1 MVIFM
6 NILGI
11 IAEFNPLHTGHE
23 YLIRHLRRG
32 TGADFCV
39 VVMSGDYVQRGEPA
53 FFSKFLRT
61 KAALLSGA
69 DLVLELP
76 LSVSTG
82 SAEYFAE
89 GAVSLLNRLG
99 CVTHLGFGSESG
111 DIHTFLSAGKLLS
124 EVPACY
130 DELLQKNLRAGMNF
144 PKARYEALSACLK
157 MQGSQENSIC
167 GQSIPDRNTADQ
179 KESVSENLIFSPENI
194 SKLLS
199 LLNAPNNILGAEY
212 CKALYKLGSS
222 MIPVTV
228 KRLGAGYHEE
238 VKDSPASVSS
248 HDFAFGLSE
257 SLYASASDSELSG
270 SPQGYASDSELPGF
284 PQGYASDSE
293 LPGSPQRYASAS
305 GLRKAFLHAQNAS
318 SGDTADVS
326 SLLENYISIP
336 CRSLYAEAL
345 QSKQYAVFD
354 QFFLPLYHILQYSDA
369 ETLARCQDVTKEFAE
384 RLKNLYLPCSSVTEL
399 CDALKSKNMTAA
411 TIRRCLL
418 HILLHVTKETV
429 TAEKEQSLSL
439 YARILGFR
447 REAEPLLSEIARRTS
462 IPLVSK
468 PADASKNL
476 SPLAL
481 SQLKQT
487 IKASELYRAAMP
499 GSNPGSEYVQRIVL
513 I

>member
-89 GAVSLLNRLG
+89 GAVSLLDRLG

-111 DIHTFLSAGKLLS
+111 DIHAFLSAGKLLS

-130 DELLQKNLRAGMNF
+130 DEFLQKNLRSGMNF
-144 PKARYEALSACLK
+144 PKARYEALSACLA
-157 MQGSQENSIC
+157 MQRSQENGFS
-167 GQSIPDRNTADQ
+167 GQNILVQNAINQ
-179 KESVSENLIFSPENI
+179 KEAASEDLILPLENI
-194 SKLLS
+194 SGLLP
-199 LLNAPNNILGAEY
+199 LLDAPNNILGTEY
-212 CKALYKLGSS
+212 CKALYKLRSS

-257 SLYASASDSELSG
+257 SLYASASELSG
-270 SPQGYASDSELPGF
+270 SPQGYASDSELPG
-284 PQGYASDSE
+284 S
-293 LPGSPQRYASAS
+293 LQRYASAS

-318 SGDTADVS
+318 SGDTAVVS
-326 SLLENYISIP
+326 TLLQNYIPIP
-336 CRSLYAEAL
+336 CRSLYAETL

-369 ETLARCQDVTKEFAE
+369 ETLARCQDVTEEFAE

-411 TIRRCLL
+411 RIRRCLL
-418 HILLHVTKETV
+418 HILLHVTKEEV
-429 TAEKEQSLSL
+429 TAEKEQGLSL

-468 PADASKNL
+468 PADASKSL

-487 IKASELYRAAMP
+487 AKASELYRAAVP
-499 GSNPGSEYVQRIVL
+499 GSKPGSEYVQRIVL